1 LRSSTSPTLA
11 AVQVALRLSSPGL
24 PVGAGPQVTTQRYD
38 FKRVA
43 VASLAVSASG
53 PSDEQSVSF
62 GYGALS
68 ISFTPVTTQGQA
80 GQTVSGGFD
89 LTQNKAV

>member
-1 LRSSTSPTLA
+1 
-11 AVQVALRLSSPGL
+11 
-24 PVGAGPQVTTQRYD
+24 
-38 FKRVA
+38 

-53 PSDEQSVSF
+53 QSDEQSASF

-68 ISFTPVTTQGQA
+68 ISFTPATTQGQA
-80 GQTVSGGFD
+80 GETVSGGFD